1 MKTPRLVSLLALAA
15 ALSGCASVGPNY
27 ELPASAVANA
37 AVAGGEFLGAKSP
50 SVADQPP
57 PDHWWR
63 LYQDPVLD
71 QLEDEA
77 LAANTDLR
85 VAAANIRQ
93 ARSVLAQVRS
103 EQEEPHLKASA
114 AAERAQMSG
123 ESYLLPVQLP
133 DMTLGDVGFSM
144 SYQVDL
150 FGRLRRAAEASS
162 ADVEASR
169 AGYDLVRVTVAANV
183 AAAYVDACSAG
194 EELAAAEHSIA
205 LQEKSLAATK
215 RLAAAGRGQSM
226 DIARAETQLMQLH
239 AAPPSLV
246 ARRQAAL
253 FRLAALMGRPPS
265 AYPKAVETCA
275 EPPRLL
281 TPLPVGDG
289 ASLLQRRPDVRAAER
304 RLASATARIG
314 VATAALYPS
323 IGLGLSAGS
332 QGKLAD
338 LGRSATNDWSL
349 GGLIHWSF
357 PDGGARARV
366 RQASAGADAALAS
379 FDGVVLNALRET
391 ETGLAAYAQD
401 LQRNAALR
409 AARDQSAKAADE
421 ARRLYQGGRSPYLSS
436 LDAERT
442 LASIEASVAASD
454 GQLAA
459 DQVRLFLALGGGW
472 GPETRGGGG

>member
-1 MKTPRLVSLLALAA
+1 MSKLRAPTALALMLTLA
-15 ALSGCASVGPNY
+15 GCTTVGPNY
-27 ELPASAVANA
+27 KLPASALVNA
-37 AVAGGEFLGAKSP
+37 PVVKGEFLGAKNESM
-50 SVADQPP
+50 VDRPP

-63 LYQDPVLD
+63 LYQDQLLD
-71 QLEDEA
+71 RLEDEA

-93 ARSVLAQVRS
+93 ARSISSQTRS
-103 EQEEPHLKASA
+103 QLDEPHMQLSA
-114 AAERAQMSG
+114 GAERAQLSG
-123 ESYLLPVQLP
+123 ESYLLPMQMP

-150 FGRLRRAAEASS
+150 FGRLKRAAEASE
-162 ADVEASR
+162 ADVEAAR

-183 AAAYVDACSAG
+183 AAAYVDVCSAG
-194 EELAAAEHSIA
+194 EELAAAEQSID
-205 LQEKSLAATK
+205 LQAKSLEATR
-215 RLAAAGRGQSM
+215 RLALAGRGQTI
-226 DIARAETQLMQLH
+226 DIARAEAQLMQLR
-239 AAPPSLV
+239 ATPPALA

-253 FRLAALMGRPPS
+253 YRLAALMGRTPLD
-265 AYPKAVETCA
+265 YPRDVERCA
-275 EPPRLL
+275 EPPRLA

-314 VATAALYPS
+314 VAAAALYPS
-323 IGLGLSAGS
+323 VGLGLDSGS
-332 QGKLAD
+332 SGKLTD
-338 LGRSATNDWSL
+338 LGRSRTNSWNL

-357 PDGGARARV
+357 PDTAARARV

-391 ETGLAAYAQD
+391 ETSLSAYAQD

-409 AARDQSAKAADE
+409 VARDQSAKAAAE
-421 ARRLYQGGRSPYLSS
+421 ARRLYQGGRSAYLSS
-436 LDAERT
+436 LDAERS
-442 LASIEASVAASD
+442 LANMDASVAASD

-472 GPETRGGGG
+472 AGAD